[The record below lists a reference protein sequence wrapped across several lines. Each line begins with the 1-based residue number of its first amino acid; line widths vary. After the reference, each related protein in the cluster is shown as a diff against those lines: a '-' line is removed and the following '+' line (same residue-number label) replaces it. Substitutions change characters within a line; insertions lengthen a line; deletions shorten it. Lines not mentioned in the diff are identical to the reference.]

1 MNLFTTSD
9 GIALNYKTSGEGK
22 AIVMIH
28 TAFDNFT
35 VFNDL
40 ETKFN
45 KDYQVVLIDLRG
57 HGYSDKPNEI
67 NFRTYAKDIKELLDY
82 LYIHECSIIAH
93 ELGGSIAALFATQY
107 PETVSSLTMV
117 NPTLLNDITPEERLY
132 RKYSDKIRN
141 WDDETQQKFL
151 DKQLYYSKRKAKKFL
166 KQVENTNS
174 LSTKS
179 EIEAVKQSFIDN
191 NVMHYLK
198 SLDLPTLIIVGQHGE
213 RTTIFEAKEVADY
226 IGNTQFEVFEESG
239 LYPFVEE
246 KDKFIN
252 DVSRFIEQHL
262 QVAS

>member
-93 ELGGSIAALFATQY
+93 ELGGSIA
-107 PETVSSLTMV
+107 
-117 NPTLLNDITPEERLY
+117 TLLNDITPEERLY

-198 SLDLPTLIIVGQHGE
+198 SLD
-213 RTTIFEAKEVADY
+213 
-226 IGNTQFEVFEESG
+226 
-239 LYPFVEE
+239 
-246 KDKFIN
+246 
-252 DVSRFIEQHL
+252 
-262 QVAS
+262 

>member
-9 GIALNYKTSGEGK
+9 GVALNYKTSGEGK

-28 TAFDNFT
+28 TAFDNFS

-45 KDYQVVLIDLRG
+45 KAYQVVLIDLRG
-57 HGYSDKPNEI
+57 HGYSDKPNDI

-82 LYIHECSIIAH
+82 LYINECSIIAH

-107 PETVSSLTMV
+107 PELVSSLTMV

-151 DKQLYYSKRKAKKFL
+151 DKQLYYSKRKAK
-166 KQVENTNS
+166 NS
-174 LSTKS
+174 
-179 EIEAVKQSFIDN
+179 
-191 NVMHYLK
+191 
-198 SLDLPTLIIVGQHGE
+198 
-213 RTTIFEAKEVADY
+213 
-226 IGNTQFEVFEESG
+226 
-239 LYPFVEE
+239 
-246 KDKFIN
+246 
-252 DVSRFIEQHL
+252 
-262 QVAS
+262 